1 MIIGIILAAGT
12 SSRFKSETPKQ
23 LYSINNKPIIEY
35 SIDNMVDLVDKL
47 IIVVNSSIIIP
58 NLDTDTGVNSKIV
71 ILKNN
76 INQRKATLNI
86 AIKYIKDNFVN
97 TEKVIIHDANRPF
110 VTKLYFENLINSSKK
125 YIQYALKLTNG
136 LYNIETNLSTNR
148 DNFIEVCTPICI
160 SDSILKIQETDEIIN
175 SIEIKPE
182 FLFGNYNVLKKIT
195 FIEDL

>member
-1 MIIGIILAAGT
+1 MIIGVILAAGT

-35 SIDNMVDLVDKL
+35 SIDNMIDLVDKL
-47 IIVVNSSIIIP
+47 IIVINSSIIIP
-58 NLDTDTGVNSKIV
+58 NLVTDTGVNSKIV
-71 ILKNN
+71 ILENN

-86 AIKYIKDNFVN
+86 AINYIKDNFVN

-136 LYNIETNLSTNR
+136 LYNIETNLSTDR
-148 DNFIEVCTPICI
+148 DKFIELCTPICI
-160 SDSILKIQETDEIIN
+160 SNDILKIQETDEIIN

>member
-35 SIDNMVDLVDKL
+35 SIDNMIDLVDKL
-47 IIVVNSSIIIP
+47 IIVINNNIIIP
-58 NLDTDTGVNSKIV
+58 NLVTDTGVNSKIV

-125 YIQYALKLTNG
+125 YIQYALKITNG

-148 DNFIEVCTPICI
+148 DNFIELCTPICI

>member
-35 SIDNMVDLVDKL
+35 SIDNMIDLVDKL
-47 IIVVNSSIIIP
+47 IIVINSNIIIP
-58 NLDTDTGVNSKIV
+58 NLVTDTGVNSKIV
-71 ILKNN
+71 ILENN

-97 TEKVIIHDANRPF
+97 AEKVIIHDANRPF
-110 VTKLYFENLINSSKK
+110 VTKLYFKNLINSNKK

-136 LYNIETNLSTNR
+136 LYNIETNLPTDR
-148 DNFIEVCTPICI
+148 DKFIELCTPICI
-160 SDSILKIQETDEIIN
+160 SNNILKIQETDEIIN

-182 FLFGNYNVLKKIT
+182 FLFSNYNVLKKIT

>member
-35 SIDNMVDLVDKL
+35 SIDNMIDLVDKL
-47 IIVVNSSIIIP
+47 VIVINSSIIIP
-58 NLDTDTGVNSKIV
+58 NLVTDTGVNSKIV
-71 ILKNN
+71 ILENN

-136 LYNIETNLSTNR
+136 LYNIEINLPTDR
-148 DNFIEVCTPICI
+148 DKFIELCTPICI
-160 SDSILKIQETDEIIN
+160 SDDILKIQETDEIIN
-175 SIEIKPE
+175 SIEIEPE